1 MRVDHQTIKFPEPT
15 MDAIIGSHKAAGS
28 IITEGVG
35 VVIGT
40 LDDNQNKTEISNQL
54 INKLFDNIIYDHPW
68 HMGATVRNS
77 PLRYMQH

>member
-28 IITEGVG
+28 IITEGV
-35 VVIGT
+35 VIGT

-54 INKLFDNIIYDHPW
+54 INKLFNNII
-68 HMGATVRNS
+68 
-77 PLRYMQH
+77 L